1 MQYAVWIFLIIL
13 GFLFVKNR
21 GVAAAILIFDWI
33 LFAFNRGNAD
43 YIPYFQIFNHAKI
56 SASVDFISESGW
68 QFLCVLSRDFFHM
81 GYESFRAFV
90 STIAL
95 IILFCGAIH
104 FTKNIA
110 LFMALFNVFPMLLF
124 IVQIRSFLAFAIVF
138 FGIRFLE
145 KKNTPNV
152 IAYILLV
159 ILATT
164 IHTSSLFY
172 LLFLIVV
179 YIDNSKLT
187 KAVLIW
193 CIAGIAIVLPLFTRF
208 SGVFGKYSK
217 YLKGEVSTFS
227 KICILILM
235 IGLHYSVYQSHR
247 LIHQSVSENE
257 KKSNRAVIFSD
268 ISLGISTLSFVM
280 LPIMYYI
287 SIEAMRYVRYIS
299 VIDYVIVSLTSYK
312 LHSKRAH
319 FIQLFI
325 LAIAAAS
332 CWYWQMSGD
341 FMNTVFKSCMEN
353 NSVLQF
359 LLS

>member
-1 MQYAVWIFLIIL
+1 M
-13 GFLFVKNR
+13 
-21 GVAAAILIFDWI
+21 
-33 LFAFNRGNAD
+33 
-43 YIPYFQIFNHAKI
+43 
-56 SASVDFISESGW
+56 
-68 QFLCVLSRDFFHM
+68 
-81 GYESFRAFV
+81 
-90 STIAL
+90 
-95 IILFCGAIH
+95 
-104 FTKNIA
+104 
-110 LFMALFNVFPMLLF
+110 
-124 IVQIRSFLAFAIVF
+124 
-138 FGIRFLE
+138 
-145 KKNTPNV
+145 
-152 IAYILLV
+152 
-159 ILATT
+159 ATT

-172 LLFLIVV
+172 ILFLLVN

-193 CIAGIAIVLPLFTRF
+193 CIAGVVIVLPLFTRF

-257 KKSNRAVIFSD
+257 KKSNRAVTFSD